1 MALTREQIAARLREA
16 RESLGL
22 TQAEV
27 AKALGAHRPTISEI
41 EAGRRTVA
49 TEELY
54 EFARIYVTPVST
66 LLAEVA
72 PRAEDVERVLFRR
85 KTPTTAG
92 ARRSV
97 RRLMERCRAEKE
109 LEELLGLAPS
119 ASARPAYRV
128 PSPRNTGEAVRQGE
142 QIAGQERRRLGVGG
156 EPLRNPLELLE
167 RQGVRIAP
175 LDRIEAPEDV
185 DAVYLET
192 EEFGACVGIT
202 AEQRPFDRFRS
213 TFTAAHEYAHW
224 LIRDVQAE
232 TFSFQGGTDD
242 LLEVRANAFAAA
254 FLMPQD
260 GLRGY
265 FIDRGLLDEGG
276 VIPRLG
282 PSDVARAMDHFG
294 VSRPAL
300 LYRLQN
306 LGMIDPE
313 TAESLRATQF
323 AYTPVARHLG
333 LGMRAPRRVGTRF
346 DALVTEAWKRGIV
359 TTGRAADLLGENIE
373 GFQQR
378 MRRLGEEQI
387 PDEDLPLVGAAAR

>member
-1 MALTREQIAARLREA
+1 MREQIAARLRAA
-16 RESLGL
+16 RESLGF
-22 TQAEV
+22 TQTEV
-27 AKALGAHRPTISEI
+27 AKALGVHRPTISEI
-41 EAGRRTVA
+41 EAGRRTVT

-66 LLAEVA
+66 LLSEVA

-85 KTPTTAG
+85 KTSAG
-92 ARRSV
+92 SAARRSV
-97 RRLMERCRAEKE
+97 RRLMLRCRTEKE
-109 LEELLGLAPS
+109 LEDSLGLAAPT
-119 ASARPAYRV
+119 SARPAYRV

-202 AEQRPFDRFRS
+202 PEQRPFDRFRS

-260 GLRGY
+260 GLRDY
-265 FIDRGLLDEGG
+265 FTDRGLLDEDGT
-276 VIPRLG
+276 VPRLG
-282 PSDVARAMDHFG
+282 PSDIARAMDHFG

-306 LGMIDPE
+306 VEMIDPE
-313 TAESLRATQF
+313 TAESLRAAEF
-323 AYTPVARHLG
+323 AYSRMASKLG
-333 LGMRAPRRVGTRF
+333 LGIREPRRIGTRF
-346 DALVTEAWKRGIV
+346 DALVIEAWKRGII

-378 MRRLGEEQI
+378 MRTLGEEQI
-387 PDEDLPLVGAAAR
+387 PDEDLPLVGAAAG